1 MKNLLFLLFAVT
13 LFCCCSSDNDGNN
26 NLNGFE
32 LYEGTWGPVSYTL
45 KGKVYPC
52 DPEYPNINNIDRLV
66 FLRWE
71 DDKVII
77 RYECFYNGEWK
88 HRTDKTFI
96 WHNGKFYKIKLVG
109 SSNVEM
115 GEPYTSITIDGGFMY
130 NSDYEGVK
138 FKKVR

>member
-13 LFCCCSSDNDGNN
+13 LFCCCSSDNDDN

-52 DPEYPNINNIDRLV
+52 NPEYPNINNIDRLV

-71 DDKVII
+71 DDKVILKSATY
-77 RYECFYNGEWK
+77 R
-88 HRTDKTFI
+88 
-96 WHNGKFYKIKLVG
+96 V
-109 SSNVEM
+109 
-115 GEPYTSITIDGGFMY
+115 
-130 NSDYEGVK
+130 
-138 FKKVR
+138 

>member
-13 LFCCCSSDNDGNN
+13 LFCCCSSDNDDNN

-52 DPEYPNINNIDRLV
+52 NPEYPNINNIDRLV

-88 HRTDKTFI
+88 HRADQSFI
-96 WHNGKFYKIKLVG
+96 WRNGKFYKIKLVG

-115 GEPYTSITIDGGFMY
+115 GEPYTAITIDGGFMY

-138 FKKVR
+138 FKKIK

>member
-1 MKNLLFLLFAVT
+1 MKKLLFLLFAVT
-13 LFCCCSSDNDGNN
+13 LFCCCSSDDGGK

-52 DPEYPNINNIDRLV
+52 NPEYPNINNIDRLV

-71 DDKVII
+71 NDKVII

-115 GEPYTSITIDGGFMY
+115 GEPYTAITIDGDFMY

>member
-13 LFCCCSSDNDGNN
+13 LFCCCSSDNDDN

-52 DPEYPNINNIDRLV
+52 NPEYPNINNIDRLV

-115 GEPYTSITIDGGFMY
+115 GETYTAITIDGGFMY

>member
-13 LFCCCSSDNDGNN
+13 LFCCCSSDNDDN

-52 DPEYPNINNIDRLV
+52 NPEYPNINNIDRLV

-115 GEPYTSITIDGGFMY
+115 GEPYTAITIDGDFMY